1 MAKFF
6 DPSDRLRLRSY
17 SSKLL
22 ILALVAVPFP
32 VAAAVSITYEVIART
47 GVTTVPGT
55 TSKFAG
61 LGDAPAIDKQGNVVF
76 SGGSSVRAGVYTAIG
91 GVCCQAV
98 ADTTTPIPGQ
108 PGETFRF
115 QHYFSA

>member
-6 DPSDRLRLRSY
+6 HSSGKLRLRSF

-32 VAAAVSITYEVIART
+32 LAAAVSITYEVIART

-55 TSKFAG
+55 TSTFVG

-91 GVCCQAV
+91 GMLPESGGHYDGDSGAGGRDVW
-98 ADTTTPIPGQ
+98 
-108 PGETFRF
+108 F
-115 QHYFSA
+115 QHGLSA